1 MCAYKTAFHQTVL
14 FIGSVAAISI
24 SVFLSFSSL
33 DKQARGTTW
42 VAGCA
47 GDGGF
52 RGRKETALP
61 GSARGVPAPVEKYP
75 KNSKERRE
83 NSCFGEQILGIFVRS
98 G

>member
-1 MCAYKTAFHQTVL
+1 M
-14 FIGSVAAISI
+14 
-24 SVFLSFSSL
+24 
-33 DKQARGTTW
+33 
-42 VAGCA
+42 AGCA